1 VIAYWE
7 TFPPMGSLPIVKHKF
22 KLHILGCSPSMGA
35 LSIVKHEAK
44 VIMNLQISKGIGVNV
59 FYGLCIGVR
68 LFPLLRRRHD
78 ILPLV

>member
-1 VIAYWE
+1 
-7 TFPPMGSLPIVKHKF
+7 
-22 KLHILGCSPSMGA
+22 MGA

-68 LFPLLRRRHD
+68 LLPLLRSRHG
-78 ILPLV
+78 IPPLV

>member
-1 VIAYWE
+1 
-7 TFPPMGSLPIVKHKF
+7 MD
-22 KLHILGCSPSMGA
+22 A

-44 VIMNLQISKGIGVNV
+44 VIMNLQINKGIGVNV

-68 LFPLLRRRHD
+68 LLPLLRRRHD